1 MKEMKRRYTP
11 SFAQIN
17 KRKQRLEMVRRKKEI
32 YIQQEAKLEEQIR
45 QDEQMLLADAVF
57 SRGITLEEAI
67 RLLGSEKNIAAHI
80 SEKNIKEEKVH
91 EPVQKLGE

>member
-11 SFAQIN
+11 TLAQIN
-17 KRKQRLEMVRRKKEI
+17 KRKLRLEMVRRKKEA
-32 YIQQEAKLEEQIR
+32 YIQQEAELEEQIR

-67 RLLGSEKNIAAHI
+67 RLLGSEKNTAAHI

>member
-17 KRKQRLEMVRRKKEI
+17 KRKLRLEMVRRKKEI
-32 YIQQEAKLEEQIR
+32 YIQQEAELEEQIR

-67 RLLGSEKNIAAHI
+67 RLLDSEKNTAAHI

>member
-67 RLLGSEKNIAAHI
+67 RLLDSEKNTAAHI
-80 SEKNIKEEKVH
+80 SEKNIKEEKVY

>member
-11 SFAQIN
+11 TLAQIN

-32 YIQQEAKLEEQIR
+32 YIQQEAELEEQIR
-45 QDEQMLLADAVF
+45 QDEQMLLANAVF

-67 RLLGSEKNIAAHI
+67 RLLGSEKNTAAHI

>member
-17 KRKQRLEMVRRKKEI
+17 KRKQRLEMVRRKKEA
-32 YIQQEAKLEEQIR
+32 YLQQEAELEEQIR

-67 RLLGSEKNIAAHI
+67 RLLGSEKNTAAHI

>member
-17 KRKQRLEMVRRKKEI
+17 KRKQRLEMVRRKQEA
-32 YIQQEAKLEEQIR
+32 YLQQEAELEEQIR

-67 RLLGSEKNIAAHI
+67 RLLGSEKNTAAHI

>member
-11 SFAQIN
+11 TLAQIN

-32 YIQQEAKLEEQIR
+32 YIQQEAELEEQIR

-67 RLLGSEKNIAAHI
+67 RFLGSEKNTAAHI

>member
-17 KRKQRLEMVRRKKEI
+17 KRKLRLEMVRRKKEI
-32 YIQQEAKLEEQIR
+32 YIQQEAELEEQIR
-45 QDEQMLLADAVF
+45 QDEQMLLADAVL

-67 RLLGSEKNIAAHI
+67 RLLGSEKNTAAHI

>member
-11 SFAQIN
+11 TLAQIN

-32 YIQQEAKLEEQIR
+32 YIQQEAELEEQIR

-67 RLLGSEKNIAAHI
+67 RLLGSEKNNAAHI